1 MAIPDY
7 LENTVKDYADQA
19 KAAYSAP
26 INTGTFTG
34 RQFVAGED
42 PLQTQAINMAQ
53 QGVGSYS
60 PYLQAAQAAQRTG
73 AGQLGLAGQTLGGA
87 YGALGQAGSALGGVG
102 GTINQA
108 GSTLGQAGQSLGGI
122 GGTINQAGQ
131 SLGQAGAA
139 YGGMGQ
145 FQAAGAGAA
154 QGAANIAGGAAGMT
168 GPNAYKQF
176 MSPYQQQV
184 IDATLAEY
192 DKQGAA
198 GAQQIKDSAISS
210 GNFGGGREG
219 AQLGE
224 YQANRLA
231 DRAALQG
238 SMLQQGFGQANQLA
252 QQNFANQGDLF
263 GMQQGLGG
271 MASNL
276 FSQQGQMGQAQQS
289 LAQSQLGRGSAMAN
303 LSGAQQNLAQSQLG
317 RGTAMQNL
325 AQSQLGR
332 GQAIQGLSAAQQGLA
347 GAYGNQINQQFG
359 LSDFQRQGMGQDIS
373 ALGSMGAIRQG
384 LNQAQLT
391 ADQQAARTG
400 AYEPYGRLTQFGN
413 VLTGLGGGYAG
424 QQYQDPGSGGS
435 PFQAALGTATGLAGL
450 YGKIF
455 DK

>member
-1 MAIPDY
+1 MSVPDY

-19 KAAYSAP
+19 AAAYSAP
-26 INTGTFTG
+26 INTDVFTG
-34 RQFVAGED
+34 SKFVAGED

-53 QGVGSYS
+53 QGVGSYQ
-60 PYLQAAQAAQRTG
+60 PYLTAAQ
-73 AGQLGLAGQTLGGA
+73 QLGNMGISQLGQAQNTLGGV
-87 YGALGQAGSALGGVG
+87 YGALGQAGAGF
-102 GTINQA
+102 NQA
-108 GSTLGQAGQSLGGI
+108 GQTLGQAGS
-122 GGTINQAGQ
+122 
-131 SLGQAGAA
+131 A

-168 GPNAYKQF
+168 GPNAYKAF

-198 GAQQIKDSAISS
+198 GAQAIKDQAVAS

-231 DRAALQG
+231 DRAALQS
-238 SMLQQGFGQANQLA
+238 SMLQEGFGQANQLA
-252 QQNFANQGDLF
+252 QQNFANQGALF
-263 GMQQGLGG
+263 GMQQGLGN

-276 FSQQGQMGQAQQS
+276 FSQQGQMGAAQQS
-289 LAQSQLGRGSAMAN
+289 LANAQLN
-303 LSGAQQNLAQSQLG
+303 
-317 RGTAMQNL
+317 
-325 AQSQLGR
+325 R
-332 GQAIQGLSAAQQGLA
+332 GQAIQGLSAAQRGISD
-347 GAYGNQINQQFG
+347 AYGDQINRQFNMG
-359 LSDFQRQGMGQDIS
+359 NFARQGMGQDIS

-384 LNQAQLT
+384 MNQAQLT
-391 ADQQAARTG
+391 AEQNRLRTG

-455 DK
+455 G

>member
-1 MAIPDY
+1 
-7 LENTVKDYADQA
+7 
-19 KAAYSAP
+19 
-26 INTGTFTG
+26 
-34 RQFVAGED
+34 
-42 PLQTQAINMAQ
+42 
-53 QGVGSYS
+53 
-60 PYLQAAQAAQRTG
+60 
-73 AGQLGLAGQTLGGA
+73 
-87 YGALGQAGSALGGVG
+87 
-102 GTINQA
+102 
-108 GSTLGQAGQSLGGI
+108 
-122 GGTINQAGQ
+122 
-131 SLGQAGAA
+131 
-139 YGGMGQ
+139 MGQ

-154 QGAANIAGGAAGMT
+154 QGAANIAGSAAGMT
-168 GPNAYKQF
+168 GPNAYQQF

-184 IDATLAEY
+184 IDATLSEF
-192 DKQGAA
+192 DKQRVA
-198 GAQQIKDSAISS
+198 GQQQIKNAAISS

-219 AQLGE
+219 AQLGQ
-224 YQANRLA
+224 YQADSLA
-231 DRAALQG
+231 DRSALQA

-276 FSQQGQMGQAQQS
+276 FSQQGQMGQAQQG
-289 LAQSQLGRGSAMAN
+289 LA
-303 LSGAQQNLAQSQLG
+303 GAQQSLANAQLN

-325 AQSQLGR
+325 AQSQLGQA
-332 GQAIQGLSAAQQGLA
+332 GAIQGLSAAQQGLA

-384 LNQAQLT
+384 LTQAQLT
-391 ADQQAARTG
+391 ANQQAARTG

-455 DK
+455 G